1 MRRWIASLTLVAV
14 VLGCGGGG
22 NKVTTLNPPA
32 TMHTTFFLTSA
43 TIDPDGNPCT
53 PPTPPAPTIPAS
65 PAASRLLV
73 GYQDWRNTTSSPGG
87 DQCTSSIAK
96 RWEGVATFDMSSVV
110 TNINATP
117 FKTLTG
123 TLTYHINSN
132 KVPQSPNGIDLCVA
146 KLERVMTIP
155 TVNGLVPLNT
165 LSGGNLPV
173 SITPNLGP
181 LDLPGFAPAGS
192 VTSAGPASVNPAG
205 PDPTVTV
212 EATLMLSDWDGT
224 KEPSLAIAFVPQ
236 GPTVVQMGVPSGT
249 PVPPNRSTAAC
260 VSNIKDIALTV
271 NVGR

>member
-1 MRRWIASLTLVAV
+1 MRHRIASLTLVAV
-14 VLGCGGGG
+14 VVGCGGGG
-22 NKVTTLNPPA
+22 NKVTTLKPPA

-53 PPTPPAPTIPAS
+53 PPTPPAPTIPAA
-65 PAASRLLV
+65 PAASTLLV
-73 GYQDWRNTTSSPGG
+73 GYQDWRNTTSSGG

-110 TNINATP
+110 TDINASP

-132 KVPQSPNGIDLCVA
+132 KVPQSPTGIDLCVA

-155 TVNGLVPLNT
+155 TANGLVPLNT
-165 LSGGNLPV
+165 LSGGSLPV

-181 LDLPGFAPAGS
+181 LDLPGFAPTGT
-192 VTSAGPASVNPAG
+192 VTSAGPASVNPAA
-205 PDPTVTV
+205 PEPTVTV

-236 GPTVVQMGVPSGT
+236 GPTLAQMGVPSGT
-249 PVPPNRSTAAC
+249 PVPANRSTAAC

>member
-1 MRRWIASLTLVAV
+1 MGRSFAVLTVVAV

-22 NKVTTLNPPA
+22 NKVTKLNPPA
-32 TMHTTFFLTSA
+32 AMFTTFFLTSA
-43 TIDPDGNPCT
+43 TIDPDGDPCT
-53 PPTPPAPTIPAS
+53 PPTPPAPTIPAA
-65 PAASRLLV
+65 PAAARLLV
-73 GYQDWRNTTSSPGG
+73 GYQDWRNTTSSGG

-110 TNINATP
+110 NDINATP

-146 KLERVMTIP
+146 SLQRVMTIP
-155 TVNGLVPLNT
+155 TVNGLVALNT

-173 SITPNLGP
+173 SIAPNLGP
-181 LDLPGFAPAGS
+181 LNLPGFAPAGS
-192 VTSAGPASVNPAG
+192 VTGAGPASVNPAG

-212 EATLMLSDWDGT
+212 EATLLLSDWDGT
-224 KEPSLAIAFVPQ
+224 KEPLLAIAFVPQ
-236 GPTVVQMGVPSGT
+236 GPTVFQLGVPTGT

-260 VSNIKDIALTV
+260 VSNIKDIALSV